1 MEELDQEQSGSDQ
14 LDEVEEEAA
23 DLDTGG
29 DEGGGEGDDDS
40 GFGDGDEEGGDDI

>member
-1 MEELDQEQSGSDQ
+1 MEEVDQEQSGSDQ

-29 DEGGGEGDDDS
+29 DDAGDDEGDS
-40 GFGDGDEEGGDDI
+40 GFGDEEGGDDI